1 MKPETPGRLTV
12 LVCRRWQTTE
22 LEVADEL
29 LVDIYLNNNNTSNNN
44 NNNNNNT
51 NNNNN
56 NNTDTNT
63 NKKPKTPSRDERLID
78 LLFWLV
84 GGGREST
91 LR

>member
-44 NNNNNNT
+44 NN
-51 NNNNN
+51 
-56 NNTDTNT
+56 TDTNT

>member
-1 MKPETPGRLTV
+1 MKPETPVRLTV
-12 LVCRRWQTTE
+12 LVCRRWQTVE

-29 LVDIYLNNNNTSNNN
+29 FVDIYLNNNN
-44 NNNNNNT
+44 NNNT
-51 NNNNN
+51 SNTTTNN

-78 LLFWLV
+78 LLFWPV
-84 GGGREST
+84 GVGREST

>member
-44 NNNNNNT
+44 NNNN
-51 NNNNN
+51 
-56 NNTDTNT
+56 TDTNT